1 MIAFFIS
8 SLLLG
13 VCFLPLSL
21 GVYLSLK
28 IYSVPDITTDGSF
41 VLGACISAVL
51 IEGGFT
57 PLLVLPIILFAGFLA
72 GTFTGLIHTKLSVNA
87 LLSGIIVMTALFS
100 INLAIMGKPNI
111 SLMNHEGLLGDPAYL
126 AESWKNIAIL
136 LSLVAAFFLLFFYLL
151 RTDFGLS
158 MRATGSNE
166 LMARTYGINTSL
178 NKIIGL
184 GFANGL
190 SALSGFLMV
199 QIQGFADINMGIGIV
214 IIGLAS
220 VMIADKIKPNQIR
233 FSVSS
238 ELLFLIVGTLVYR
251 LIISLSLLSGIPSEY
266 IKLLTAILV
275 LSVLFIPSGKSKKV

>member
-1 MIAFFIS
+1 
-8 SLLLG
+8 
-13 VCFLPLSL
+13 
-21 GVYLSLK
+21 
-28 IYSVPDITTDGSF
+28 
-41 VLGACISAVL
+41 
-51 IEGGFT
+51 
-57 PLLVLPIILFAGFLA
+57 
-72 GTFTGLIHTKLSVNA
+72 
-87 LLSGIIVMTALFS
+87 
-100 INLAIMGKPNI
+100 
-111 SLMNHEGLLGDPAYL
+111 
-126 AESWKNIAIL
+126 
-136 LSLVAAFFLLFFYLL
+136 
-151 RTDFGLS
+151 
-158 MRATGSNE
+158 
-166 LMARTYGINTSL
+166 MARTYGINTSL